1 MDKKLKKSLIEIK
14 KQIADIYYKK
24 GYQAA
29 LKTIQKESKT
39 KQDYYNQG
47 YDDGFANGF
56 AEAKAF
62 YKMTESHND
71 YYDDCF

>member
-1 MDKKLKKSLIEIK
+1 MDKKLEKSLIEIK

-24 GYQAA
+24 GYHAA

-47 YDDGFANGF
+47 YDDGFS
-56 AEAKAF
+56 EAKSF
-62 YKMTESHND
+62 FSMTESQND
-71 YYDDCF
+71 YYNNCF

>member
-1 MDKKLKKSLIEIK
+1 MDKKLEKSLIEIK
-14 KQIADIYYKK
+14 KKIADIYYKK

-29 LKTIQKESKT
+29 LKTVQKESKT

-47 YDDGFANGF
+47 YDDGFA
-56 AEAKAF
+56 EAKSF
-62 YKMTESHND
+62 FTITESHND

>member
-29 LKTIQKESKT
+29 LKKIQKESKN

-47 YDDGFANGF
+47 YDDGFA
-56 AEAKAF
+56 EAKSF
-62 YKMTESHND
+62 FSITESHND